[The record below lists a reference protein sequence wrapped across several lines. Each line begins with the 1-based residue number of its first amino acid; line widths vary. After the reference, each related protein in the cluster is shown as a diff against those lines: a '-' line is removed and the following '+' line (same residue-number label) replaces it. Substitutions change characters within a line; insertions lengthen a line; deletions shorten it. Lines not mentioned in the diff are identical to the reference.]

1 MKAKAEKERKER
13 ELLDNQEKCIEDIKV
28 RVEKATEKLA
38 STNLTD
44 VQDNRVFAV
53 NKQKTV
59 NEIQDEINSLKKSLD
74 KIINKQFMSQ
84 QGMFDVVPLDK
95 IQKTWNETDASLDKL
110 QESLDKTKSDV
121 QQQETM
127 QRPILNEKSKTKSEE
142 EVDTEDDSII
152 QRQTLVQ
159 QRIEKEMKETE
170 RRRKE
175 VEERQRQRK
184 SLQVQLDA
192 AAKIA
197 EDAKED
203 LPLSSSN
210 NNVVV
215 MRNKKPAQSASDAS
229 IPSYQ
234 RHSMAEDQM
243 DADGYSRYQSS
254 SDQQSPRRKTLH
266 ESGFK
271 TADQLMQQMS
281 EDERRRKASYNILKN
296 RMTDNAQKSEFLQSI
311 VVNTTKLDAG
321 YVPSRNQRNEPVYY
335 GHDSKTRLLHSQSAR
350 TVNTD
355 EELKDEA
362 LAIRL
367 AADIASKKA
376 LDEIKS
382 PTGTGSSSSSS
393 RQRIR
398 EILQKQ
404 REDHEKRS
412 EENKYAVEEKVK
424 SAFDPTNR
432 KLLWVFR

>member
-1 MKAKAEKERKER
+1 MILFITLLCDAETRLKADAEMKAKTEKERKER

-59 NEIQDEINSLKKSLD
+59 DEVQDEINSLKKNLD

-110 QESLDKTKSDV
+110 QESLDKTKSDM

-127 QRPILNEKSKTKSEE
+127 QRPILNEKSKINSQE

-243 DADGYSRYQSS
+243 DADGYTRYKS
-254 SDQQSPRRKTLH
+254 SDEQSPRRKTLH

-296 RMTDNAQKSEFLQSI
+296 RMTDNAQVSI
-311 VVNTTKLDAG
+311 TYKLHLCLI
-321 YVPSRNQRNEPVYY
+321 P
-335 GHDSKTRLLHSQSAR
+335 
-350 TVNTD
+350 
-355 EELKDEA
+355 
-362 LAIRL
+362 I
-367 AADIASKKA
+367 I
-376 LDEIKS
+376 
-382 PTGTGSSSSSS
+382 
-393 RQRIR
+393 
-398 EILQKQ
+398 
-404 REDHEKRS
+404 
-412 EENKYAVEEKVK
+412 
-424 SAFDPTNR
+424 
-432 KLLWVFR
+432 

>member
-1 MKAKAEKERKER
+1 MILFITLLCDAETRLKADAEMKAKTEKERKER

-59 NEIQDEINSLKKSLD
+59 DEVQDEINSLKKNLD

-110 QESLDKTKSDV
+110 QESLDKTKSDM

-127 QRPILNEKSKTKSEE
+127 QRPILNEKSKINSQE

-243 DADGYSRYQSS
+243 DADGYTRYKS
-254 SDQQSPRRKTLH
+254 SDEQSPRRKTLH

-271 TADQLMQQMS
+271 TADQLMQQIS

-296 RMTDNAQKSEFLQSI
+296 RMTDNAQVSI
-311 VVNTTKLDAG
+311 
-321 YVPSRNQRNEPVYY
+321 
-335 GHDSKTRLLHSQSAR
+335 KTLY
-350 TVNTD
+350 T
-355 EELKDEA
+355 
-362 LAIRL
+362 
-367 AADIASKKA
+367 
-376 LDEIKS
+376 
-382 PTGTGSSSSSS
+382 
-393 RQRIR
+393 
-398 EILQKQ
+398 
-404 REDHEKRS
+404 
-412 EENKYAVEEKVK
+412 
-424 SAFDPTNR
+424 
-432 KLLWVFR
+432 

>member
-1 MKAKAEKERKER
+1 MEKKER
-13 ELLDNQEKCIEDIKV
+13 ELLNNEEKRIEDIKV
-28 RVEKATEKLA
+28 RVKKATEKLA

-53 NKQKTV
+53 DKQKTV
-59 NEIQDEINSLKKSLD
+59 DEVQDEVHSLKKSLD
-74 KIINKQFMSQ
+74 EIINKQFMSQ
-84 QGMFDVVPLDK
+84 QGMFDVPLDQ
-95 IQKTWNETDASLDKL
+95 IQKTWTDTDASLDKL
-110 QESLDKTKSDV
+110 QESLNKKKSDM
-121 QQQETM
+121 QQETM
-127 QRPILNEKSKTKSEE
+127 QRPPEKSSKTKYDEE
-142 EVDTEDDSII
+142 ADTEDDSLI
-152 QRQTLVQ
+152 QRQELVQ
-159 QRIEKEMKETE
+159 QRIEREMKETE

-184 SLQVQLDA
+184 SLQVQLDT

-197 EDAKED
+197 EEAKED
-203 LPLSSSN
+203 SSSN
-210 NNVVV
+210 IVV
-215 MRNKKPAQSASDAS
+215 MRKKPAQSASDAS

-243 DADGYSRYQSS
+243 DADGYTRYKS
-254 SDQQSPRRKTLH
+254 SDEQSPRRKTLH

-271 TADQLMQQMS
+271 TADQLMQQIS

-296 RMTDNAQKSEFLQSI
+296 RMTDNAQ
-311 VVNTTKLDAG
+311 DAG

-367 AADIASKKA
+367 ASDIASKKA

-382 PTGTGSSSSSS
+382 PTSSSSSSSS

-398 EILQKQ
+398 EIL
-404 REDHEKRS
+404 
-412 EENKYAVEEKVK
+412 
-424 SAFDPTNR
+424 
-432 KLLWVFR
+432 

>member
-1 MKAKAEKERKER
+1 MEKKER
-13 ELLDNQEKCIEDIKV
+13 ELLNNEEKRIEDIKV
-28 RVEKATEKLA
+28 RVKKATEKLA

-53 NKQKTV
+53 DKQKTV
-59 NEIQDEINSLKKSLD
+59 DEVQDEVHSLKKSLD
-74 KIINKQFMSQ
+74 EIINKQFMSQ
-84 QGMFDVVPLDK
+84 QGMFDVPLDQ
-95 IQKTWNETDASLDKL
+95 IQKTWTDTDASLDKL
-110 QESLDKTKSDV
+110 QESLNKKKSDM
-121 QQQETM
+121 QQETM
-127 QRPILNEKSKTKSEE
+127 QRPPEKSSKTKYDEE
-142 EVDTEDDSII
+142 ADTEDDSLI
-152 QRQTLVQ
+152 QRQELVQ
-159 QRIEKEMKETE
+159 QRIEREMKETE

-184 SLQVQLDA
+184 SLQVQLDT

-197 EDAKED
+197 EEAKED
-203 LPLSSSN
+203 SSSN
-210 NNVVV
+210 IVV
-215 MRNKKPAQSASDAS
+215 MRKKPAQSASDAS

-243 DADGYSRYQSS
+243 DADGYTRYKS
-254 SDQQSPRRKTLH
+254 SDEQSPRRKTLH

-296 RMTDNAQKSEFLQSI
+296 RMTDNAQ
-311 VVNTTKLDAG
+311 DAG

>member
-1 MKAKAEKERKER
+1 MGENEMKAAEVKKKEDEAKAKEEAEKKAKIDAELKAKADAKAKEDADKRVKADAELKAKADAKAKQDAETRLKADAEIKAKAEKERKEK
-13 ELLDNQEKCIEDIKV
+13 ELLDNQEKCIDDIKV

-53 NKQKTV
+53 NKQKIV
-59 NEIQDEINSLKKSLD
+59 DEVQDEINSLKKSLD

-110 QESLDKTKSDV
+110 QESLDKKKSDM

-127 QRPILNEKSKTKSEE
+127 QRPILNEKSKINSQE

-296 RMTDNAQKSEFLQSI
+296 RMTDNAQVSI
-311 VVNTTKLDAG
+311 TYRL
-321 YVPSRNQRNEPVYY
+321 
-335 GHDSKTRLLHSQSAR
+335 RLLDSYH
-350 TVNTD
+350 
-355 EELKDEA
+355 
-362 LAIRL
+362 
-367 AADIASKKA
+367 
-376 LDEIKS
+376 LDF
-382 PTGTGSSSSSS
+382 
-393 RQRIR
+393 
-398 EILQKQ
+398 L
-404 REDHEKRS
+404 
-412 EENKYAVEEKVK
+412 
-424 SAFDPTNR
+424 
-432 KLLWVFR
+432 

>member
-1 MKAKAEKERKER
+1 M
-13 ELLDNQEKCIEDIKV
+13 LDNQEKCIEDIKV

-59 NEIQDEINSLKKSLD
+59 DEVQDEINSLKKSLD
-74 KIINKQFMSQ
+74 RIINKQFMSQ

-110 QESLDKTKSDV
+110 QESLDKTKSDM

-127 QRPILNEKSKTKSEE
+127 QRPILNEKSKINSQE

-296 RMTDNAQKSEFLQSI
+296 RMTDNAQVSITYKLHLLDSYHLDFL
-311 VVNTTKLDAG
+311 
-321 YVPSRNQRNEPVYY
+321 
-335 GHDSKTRLLHSQSAR
+335 
-350 TVNTD
+350 
-355 EELKDEA
+355 
-362 LAIRL
+362 
-367 AADIASKKA
+367 
-376 LDEIKS
+376 
-382 PTGTGSSSSSS
+382 
-393 RQRIR
+393 
-398 EILQKQ
+398 
-404 REDHEKRS
+404 
-412 EENKYAVEEKVK
+412 
-424 SAFDPTNR
+424 
-432 KLLWVFR
+432 

>member
-1 MKAKAEKERKER
+1 MEKKER
-13 ELLDNQEKCIEDIKV
+13 ELLNNEEKRIEDIKV
-28 RVEKATEKLA
+28 RVKKATEKLA

-53 NKQKTV
+53 DKQKTV
-59 NEIQDEINSLKKSLD
+59 DEVQDEVHSLKKSLD
-74 KIINKQFMSQ
+74 EIINKQFMSQ
-84 QGMFDVVPLDK
+84 QGMFDVPLDQ
-95 IQKTWNETDASLDKL
+95 IQKTWTDTDASLDK
-110 QESLDKTKSDV
+110 S
-121 QQQETM
+121 
-127 QRPILNEKSKTKSEE
+127 SKTKYDEE
-142 EVDTEDDSII
+142 ADTEDDSLI
-152 QRQTLVQ
+152 QRQELVQ
-159 QRIEKEMKETE
+159 QRIEREMKETE

-184 SLQVQLDA
+184 SLQVQLDT

-203 LPLSSSN
+203 SSSN
-210 NNVVV
+210 IVV
-215 MRNKKPAQSASDAS
+215 MRKKPAQSASDAS

-243 DADGYSRYQSS
+243 DADGYTRYKS
-254 SDQQSPRRKTLH
+254 SDEQSPRRKTLH

-271 TADQLMQQMS
+271 TADQLMQQIS

-296 RMTDNAQKSEFLQSI
+296 RMTDNAQKSEFLQSN

-321 YVPSRNQRNEPVYY
+321 YVPTRNQRNEPVYY
-335 GHDSKTRLLHSQSAR
+335 GQDSKTRLLHSQSAR
-350 TVNTD
+350 TVNTE

-382 PTGTGSSSSSS
+382 PTSSSSSSS